1 MSIQAVNTSII
12 NITTPRDFGNV
23 RAEHYALLHSAAVAE
38 IPFTAILELTGK
50 NSIQFINGLITNDV
64 KTLQTGDGT
73 LAAFLNVQ
81 GKIISLCRF
90 YQVGEKLLIEFNG
103 ANRETIFKNLS
114 RFVPAGEFFVKDVSD
129 EKNVLTVQGP
139 KAAEILSKLTNQT
152 IEAEP
157 KYRNFSATI
166 NGKEILIASHFR
178 GSTIGFDLFVPAN
191 SKAEIHKTLIEAGA
205 IAAGSEALE
214 IFRLEAGIPRDGVDF
229 SEANILLETGLDK
242 SVSYTKGCYLGQ
254 EVIARIHW
262 RGQPAKQLRGLLIQ
276 AENAPEKGTELWA
289 EDGKKIGKI
298 TSSVKSLALDRFIAL
313 GYVHRYHLEVGTTFN
328 LKSGDAE
335 IGTATVAETPFKA

>member
-12 NITTPRDFGNV
+12 NITTPRDFGDM
-23 RAEHYALLHSAAVAE
+23 RAEHHALLRSAAVAE

-139 KAAEILSKLTNQT
+139 NASEVLSKLTNQT

-157 KYRNFSATI
+157 EYRNFSATI
-166 NGKEILIASHFR
+166 NGEEILIASHFR
-178 GSTIGFDLFVPAN
+178 GSTIGFDLFVPGN
-191 SKAEIHKTLIEAGA
+191 SKAEIRQALIEAGA
-205 IAAGSEALE
+205 VAAGSEALE

-229 SEANILLETGLDK
+229 SDANILLETGLDK

-262 RGQPAKQLRGLLIQ
+262 RGQPKQQLRGLLIE
-276 AENAPEKGTELWA
+276 AENAPEKGVELWS
-289 EDGKKIGKI
+289 EDGKKIGEI

-313 GYVHRYHLEVGTTFN
+313 GYVHRYYLTVGTKLI

-335 IGTATVAETPFKA
+335 IGSATVAETPFKA